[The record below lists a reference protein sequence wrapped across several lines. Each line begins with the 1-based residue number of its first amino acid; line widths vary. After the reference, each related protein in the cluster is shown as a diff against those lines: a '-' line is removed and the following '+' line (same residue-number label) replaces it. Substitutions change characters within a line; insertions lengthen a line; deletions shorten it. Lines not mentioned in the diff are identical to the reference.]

1 MGNSSA
7 NKFDEILIRAS
18 LFQHIKVEYAAY
30 ILTLTLNRPNKRH
43 AIDRIM
49 ANELVYCLDLAR
61 QYHEIRVVVIR
72 SEGAVFCAG
81 ADLLDFNVKDF
92 TPTTGIPSVG
102 ELNDLPR
109 TMREASTPI
118 IVSVQGIAMAGAL
131 LMICNATHVI
141 ASDQAQFS
149 APEVKRG
156 LWPYMVMAGLLRV
169 MPRRRALDF
178 MMRAYVLDAES
189 ARRQGLVTEVV
200 PSEGLTAAI
209 DGLAIELSEAAPV
222 ALRLGLEAFYHQE
235 ELSFEDAIPYLKG
248 MLDKTL
254 VTEDAQEGITAFKEK
269 RAPVWRGH

>member
-7 NKFDEILIRAS
+7 NKFDDTLIRAN
-18 LFQHIKVEYAAY
+18 LFLHIKVEYAAY
-30 ILTLTLNRPNKRH
+30 ILTLTLNRPDKRH

-61 QYHEIRVVVIR
+61 QHSEIRVVVIR

-81 ADLLDFNVKDF
+81 ADLLDFSNKDF
-92 TPTTGIPSVG
+92 APTTGIPNVG
-102 ELNDLPR
+102 ELNDLPIK
-109 TMREASTPI
+109 MREASKPI

-141 ASDQAQFS
+141 ASDHAQFS

-169 MPRRRALDF
+169 MPRRQALDF
-178 MMRAYVLDAES
+178 MMRAYVWDAES
-189 ARRQGLVTEVV
+189 AMQHGLVTEVV
-200 PSEGLTAAI
+200 PSEKLTAAT
-209 DGLAIELSEAAPV
+209 DDLAAELSQAAPA

-235 ELSFEDAIPYLKG
+235 ELAFDDAIPYLKT

-254 VTEDAQEGITAFKEK
+254 VTEDAQEGISAFKEK
-269 RAPVWRGH
+269 RAPVWKGY